1 MTRRG
6 VGQGVG
12 QGGFS
17 LMEVL
22 IGLTLLALISVSVA
36 QSVRTG
42 LRFWSS
48 ADADDAAAELRQ
60 TSRLV
65 EGWVARSLSP
75 RAFEPDTAQVFA
87 GRSDQLTFIVDG
99 QAGRKPAGY
108 SRFTLAARPGTDC
121 PGRYDLILLW
131 EDVAAAGQF
140 AASASDSRTLL
151 SCAEQVT
158 FEYSGR
164 RRSADGLVLVREAN
178 WSDASAL
185 PMHVSIEA
193 LAGSERFVIASR
205 LRFSD

>member
-1 MTRRG
+1 MSRRRT
-6 VGQGVG
+6 G

-42 LRFWSS
+42 IRFWSS

-60 TSRLV
+60 TSHLV
-65 EGWVARSLSP
+65 ESWVARSLSP

-87 GRSDQLTFIVDG
+87 GRPDQLTFIVDG

-108 SRFTLAARPGTDC
+108 SRFTIAARPGAGC
-121 PGRYDLILLW
+121 PGRYDLTLVW
-131 EDVAAAGQF
+131 EDVSAAGQF
-140 AASASDSRTLL
+140 APSASDSRTLL
-151 SCAEQVT
+151 SCADHVR

-164 RRSADGLVLVREAN
+164 RRSAEGLLLVREAN

-193 LAGSERFVIASR
+193 QAGPQRFAIASR